1 MSQLFESSSESSRR
15 HFLAQGAL
23 GISTLGLAALLNDEQ
38 LLAAPEKPDLEK
50 ETYDLLPKKTHHP
63 ARAKSMISIFCGGGP
78 SHLDMFDRKPLL
90 DEYAGKQFPG
100 DGIKYDNAGQA
111 TSIIMPSP
119 NTFEKCGESG
129 MEINTAVLPHF
140 AEIVDDVTLIRS
152 MQLPNIRNHVAGMR
166 AMTTGRGR
174 EGWPSLGSWLTYGLG
189 SETQN
194 LPAFVAITIPTN
206 PVGSPYWD
214 SRQLP
219 SIYQG
224 TVVSKNEPRIA
235 NLNPITQLKGKP
247 QGHQLDLLKEL
258 NQIHLER
265 HPGEH
270 DLSARIASYELAA
283 RMQTAASE
291 ALDLSKE
298 TKATQKLYGADDPV
312 TKEFADACILARRF
326 VERGVRFVQIWNY
339 GWDMHENIFEY
350 LQRRCNASDKPSAAL
365 VTDLKNRGLLDS
377 TIVQWGGEM
386 GRLPV
391 IQDRGEG
398 KKPGRDHNTEG
409 FSIWMA
415 GGGIK
420 EGNIYGA
427 TDDFGHRA
435 VKDVMTQHDFHATLL
450 NQFGLKHNELN
461 YAHNAQPVALVEPG
475 QGKVARGILK

>member
-1 MSQLFESSSESSRR
+1 MSQSFAKSSASSRR
-15 HFLAQGAL
+15 HFLAQSAFGV
-23 GISTLGLAALLNDEQ
+23 SSLGLVTLLKEEQ
-38 LLAAPEKPDLEK
+38 LLAAPEKPELGEV
-50 ETYDLLPKKTHHP
+50 THDLLPKKTSHP

-78 SHLDMFDRKPLL
+78 SHIDLFDRKPVL
-90 DEYAGKQFPG
+90 DEYAGKRFPG

-119 NTFEKCGESG
+119 NTFKKCGESG
-129 MEINTAVLPHF
+129 MEINVEMLPQF
-140 AEIVDDVTLIRS
+140 AEIVDDVTLVRS

-166 AMTTGRGR
+166 AMTTGRAR
-174 EGWPSLGSWLTYGLG
+174 EGWPSLGSWITYGLG

-194 LPAFVAITIPTN
+194 LPAFVAITIPKN

-224 TVVSKNEPRIA
+224 TVVRKTDPKIA
-235 NLNPITQLKGKP
+235 NLNPIAQLRGKP
-247 QGHQLDLLKEL
+247 QGNQLDLLKEL

-265 HPGEH
+265 HPGED

-283 RMQTAASE
+283 RMQTAATE

-298 TKATQKLYGADDPV
+298 TEATHKMYGADDPV
-312 TKEFADACILARRF
+312 TKEFADALILARRF
-326 VERGVRFVQIWNY
+326 VERGVRFVQVWNY

-350 LQRRCNASDKPSAAL
+350 LKRRCDASDKPSAAL
-365 VTDLKNRGLLDS
+365 VKDLKNRGLLDS

-415 GGGIK
+415 GGGLK
-420 EGNIYGA
+420 EGHIHGA

-435 VKDVMTQHDFHATLL
+435 VEDVVTQHDFHATLL
-450 NQFGLKHNELN
+450 HQFGLKAEELH
-461 YAHNAQPVALVEPG
+461 YDHNAQPVALVEPG
-475 QGKVARGILK
+475 QGKVATGILK

>member
-1 MSQLFESSSESSRR
+1 VSQFSADSSASSRR
-15 HFLAQGAL
+15 HFLAQSAFGV
-23 GISTLGLAALLNDEQ
+23 SSLGLATLLKEEQ
-38 LLAAPEKPDLEK
+38 LLAAPEKPELGEK
-50 ETYDLLPKKTHHP
+50 TYDLLPKKTSHP

-78 SHLDMFDRKPLL
+78 SHLDLFDRKPVL
-90 DEYAGKQFPG
+90 DEYAGKRFPG

-119 NTFEKCGESG
+119 TTFKKCGESG
-129 MEINTAVLPHF
+129 MEINVDMLPHF
-140 AEIVDDVTLIRS
+140 GEIVDDVTLVRS
-152 MQLPNIRNHVAGMR
+152 MQLPNVRNHVAGMR
-166 AMTTGRGR
+166 AMTTGRAR
-174 EGWPSLGSWLTYGLG
+174 EGWPSLGSWVTYGLG

-194 LPAFVAITIPTN
+194 LPAFVAITIPKN

-224 TVVSKNEPRIA
+224 TVVRKTDPKIA
-235 NLNPITQLKGKP
+235 NLNPIAQLRGKP
-247 QGHQLDLLKEL
+247 QGNQLDLLKEL

-265 HPGEH
+265 HPGED

-283 RMQTAASE
+283 RMQTAATE

-298 TKATQKLYGADDPV
+298 TEATHKLYGADDPV
-312 TKEFADACILARRF
+312 TKEFADALILARRF
-326 VERGVRFVQIWNY
+326 VERGVRFVQVWNY

-350 LQRRCNASDKPSAAL
+350 LKRRCDASDKPSAAL
-365 VTDLKNRGLLDS
+365 VKDLKNRGLLDS

-415 GGGIK
+415 GGGLK
-420 EGNIYGA
+420 EGHIHGA

-435 VKDVMTQHDFHATLL
+435 VQDVVTQHDFHATLL
-450 NQFGLKHNELN
+450 HQFGLKAEELH
-461 YAHNAQPVALVEPG
+461 YDHNAQPVALVEPG
-475 QGKVARGILK
+475 QGKVATGILK